1 MSAGSYLNDRLAA
14 ALRAARAGQAF
25 GPRPG
30 APAEAE
36 PTALAAIAL
45 ADAPAVAW
53 LRAHQHADGGFGLRS
68 GVVHSDASTPL
79 AAIALAPG
87 DARERALDHVVAN
100 RAARVP
106 DSFATPHDASTRG
119 WGWTPDTFGWVDPTS
134 RALLALRLLRPS
146 ASADIADGLAVLADR
161 ECVGGGWNYGNR
173 EVLGVDL
180 PPYVQTTAIAL
191 VGSQHALPEQRD
203 RALAYLSRTW
213 SREPGGVSLALTL
226 AAFRLLGHDAAGP
239 VESRLVAAFDRHGFL
254 GDVVAL
260 AWATIATGPA
270 LDVLRTPS

>member
-1 MSAGSYLNDRLAA
+1 VNALHDRLST
-14 ALRAARAGQAF
+14 ALVAARAGLAF
-25 GPRPG
+25 GARPG

-45 ADAPAVAW
+45 GDAGAVDW
-53 LRAHQHADGGFGLRS
+53 LAAHQHVDGGFGLRS
-68 GVVHSDASTPL
+68 GVVDSDASTAL
-79 AAIALAPG
+79 AAIALPSG
-87 DARERALDHVVAN
+87 DARERALDHVVAS

-106 DSFATPHDASTRG
+106 DSTATPHDASTRG

-134 RALLALRLLRPS
+134 RAVLALRLLRPS
-146 ASADIADGLAVLADR
+146 ATVDIADGLAVLADR

-191 VGSQHALPEQRD
+191 VGSQDALPAQRD
-203 RALAYLSRTW
+203 RALEYLSRTW
-213 SREPGGVSLALTL
+213 SLEPGGLSLALTL
-226 AAFRLLGHDAAGP
+226 AAFRLLGHGAADA
-239 VESRLVAAFDRHGFL
+239 VESRLARAFDVHGFL
-254 GDVVAL
+254 GDVVAI

-270 LDVLRTPS
+270 LDALRAAS